1 MSILIERD
9 MAQETNQTQV
19 LCSNGCGFYGNPR
32 NNGMCSVCYKDSL
45 QRQNNSGRSS
55 DPEVSCSKLARN
67 VQESTTEMLLTAGS
81 SSLEDGTSRGK
92 RKLDETSETTEAVST
107 SELDVSDQTSDVPEQ
122 SKPKKNRCFSC
133 RKKVG
138 LTVEGKS
145 DFSYHNL
152 PYGVFSTPD
161 NPRRRIG
168 VAIGDQI
175 LDLSVIKDLFNGPA
189 LGPHQD
195 VFEQPTL
202 NAFMAL
208 GYDAWREAR
217 KCLQMLLAAN
227 ESTLRDDVSLRS
239 RAFVHQSSAVMHIP
253 AEIGDYTDFYSS
265 KDHATNVGI
274 MFRGKENALM
284 PNWLRLPVGY
294 HGRASSVVVS
304 GTPIRRPQGQM
315 RPDAAQPPIFGPSKQ
330 LDIELEMAFFVGK
343 GNNLGEPIPVEKA
356 HEHIFGMVLMNDWS
370 ARDIQ
375 AWEYVPLGPFLGKN
389 FGTTISPWVV
399 PMEALMPF
407 VEPNPVQDPVPLPYL
422 CHDDPY
428 MFNINLFVTVKGE
441 EMKEAATIC
450 KSNFKYMYWSMKQQ
464 LAHHTV
470 NGCNVRAGDLLASGT
485 ISGPDPESFGSMLEL
500 SWRGSKTIDLGN
512 GETRTFLKDG
522 DEVTLSG
529 YCEGSGYRV
538 GFGLCEGKI
547 LPALQQ

>member
-1 MSILIERD
+1 MSF
-9 MAQETNQTQV
+9 V
-19 LCSNGCGFYGNPR
+19 
-32 NNGMCSVCYKDSL
+32 
-45 QRQNNSGRSS
+45 
-55 DPEVSCSKLARN
+55 
-67 VQESTTEMLLTAGS
+67 
-81 SSLEDGTSRGK
+81 
-92 RKLDETSETTEAVST
+92 
-107 SELDVSDQTSDVPEQ
+107 
-122 SKPKKNRCFSC
+122 
-133 RKKVG
+133 KV
-138 LTVEGKS
+138 EEKS

-161 NPRRRIG
+161 NSRHRIG

-175 LDLSVIKDLFNGPA
+175 LDLSAIKHLFNGPA

-202 NAFMAL
+202 NAFMAV

-227 ESTLRDDVSLRS
+227 ESTLRDDASLRS
-239 RAFVHQSSAVMHIP
+239 RAFVQQTSAVMHLP

-304 GTPIRRPQGQM
+304 GAPIRRPRGQM
-315 RPDAAQPPIFGPSKQ
+315 RPDAGKQ
-330 LDIELEMAFFVGK
+330 KLVTYSMQCLFLFYVA
-343 GNNLGEPIPVEKA
+343 
-356 HEHIFGMVLMNDWS
+356 

-422 CHDDPY
+422 RHDDPY
-428 MFNINLFVTVKGE
+428 TFNINLFVAVKGVCHNRQQVRV
-441 EMKEAATIC
+441 MC
-450 KSNFKYMYWSMKQQ
+450 CVSSQYMYWSMKQQ

-470 NGCNVRAGDLLASGT
+470 NGCNVRPGDLLASGT

-500 SWRGSKTIDLGN
+500 SWRGSKTIDLGD

-522 DEVTLSG
+522 DEVTLTG
-529 YCEGSGYRV
+529 HCEGRGYRV